1 MDWTLRDDRPIWIQ
15 LTEQLTARIAAGIYP
30 SGSKLPT
37 VRELAAQ
44 AGVNPNTAQ
53 RALAQLEQ
61 DGLVITERG
70 AGRTITDN
78 ADSIERVRRNLAQ
91 GIASDFFCGMQGIGY
106 DRAAAINY
114 IIEEES
120 PHE

>member
-91 GIASDFFCGMQGIGY
+91 GIASDFFCDMQGIGY